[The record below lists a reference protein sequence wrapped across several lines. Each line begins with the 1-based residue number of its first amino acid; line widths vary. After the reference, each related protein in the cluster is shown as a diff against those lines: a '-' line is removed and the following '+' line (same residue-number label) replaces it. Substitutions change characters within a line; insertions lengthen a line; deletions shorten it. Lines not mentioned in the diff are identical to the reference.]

1 MLANTLSILD
11 VAISLSALF
20 LARRGYLRQKARY
33 QALAAKYPHLV
44 REK

>member
-1 MLANTLSILD
+1 MLANTLSILA
-11 VAISLSALF
+11 VAITLSTLF
-20 LARRGYLRQKARY
+20 IARQGYLRQKARY